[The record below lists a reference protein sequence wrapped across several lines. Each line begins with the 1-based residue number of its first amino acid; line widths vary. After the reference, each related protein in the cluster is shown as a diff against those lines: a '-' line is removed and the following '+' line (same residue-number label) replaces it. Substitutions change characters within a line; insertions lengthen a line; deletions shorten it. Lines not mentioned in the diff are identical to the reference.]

1 MSICRGIAG
10 RRGKNPVGIFIH
22 NDAGGNSLNAAYWAN
37 SLAMVVRTKKK
48 GSLTHIA
55 VAMVLGR

>member
-1 MSICRGIAG
+1 MQIIGLIL
-10 RRGKNPVGIFIH
+10 KQ
-22 NDAGGNSLNAAYWAN
+22 
-37 SLAMVVRTKKK
+37 MVVRTKNK